1 MLKWIYSGLIKVN
14 SKAHSK
20 AISWLVEEIEP
31 DVDEDMSDSSFSDDS
46 IKMITYDE
54 QMEIDYPFLD
64 LMQTESEYQYVPWNS
79 DGNVEEIT
87 SEEMETF

>member
-1 MLKWIYSGLIKVN
+1 MMDVDLPSNIEWKAYEFCWEGNHMQMLKWIYLGLIKVN

-31 DVDEDMSDSSFSDDS
+31 DVDGDMSDSSFSDDS

-54 QMEIDYPFLD
+54 
-64 LMQTESEYQYVPWNS
+64 
-79 DGNVEEIT
+79 
-87 SEEMETF
+87 